1 MEVLMKRLLSICL
14 LLPVV
19 VGIAA
24 AQQLSYD
31 LLIKNGRVLDGTGNP
46 WFYADVAVKD
56 GKIAAIGKLDGV
68 KTARTINA
76 QGKYVVPGFID
87 IHSHADNALADAKTQ
102 SAPNKVAQG
111 ITTVVVNQDGRSPT
125 WPIAKQKQTYEK
137 QGIGVNAVL
146 LVGHGTVRQMVM
158 KGDFRRPATPE
169 EIEEMKKLV
178 KQGMEEGAYGMSAG
192 LEYVPG
198 RWSEPEELIELAKVL
213 APFNGFYISHQRS
226 EGREPLWKVASDPTP
241 SVDMLQAVKETI
253 EIGRRAGITVVCSH
267 LKAKGA
273 SYWGSSY
280 AATRLITEA
289 REQGVSVYA
298 DQYPYPTTG
307 TDGETVLIPQ
317 WALAD
322 EGVDPGGQLAQL
334 ARSNPERLKANFAKR
349 MENEELRKTIRND
362 IANEIDRRGG
372 ASNIIIYEFPD
383 QSYVEQSLA
392 QIAARFDEDPV
403 STAIRI
409 QLTGFNRP
417 GGARMRGFSL
427 SEYDIEHI
435 MQQEFTATC
444 TDAYVVA
451 LGDGVPHPRHYGS
464 YARKIQ
470 HYVLN
475 RGIISLPF
483 AIRSMTS
490 LPAQII
496 GLKDRGLLKEGYW
509 ADITI
514 FDAEK
519 IADRSTYTHPHQ
531 YPEGIPY
538 VLVNGQFVVDDGKL
552 TGKLPGKVLS
562 PTKIGSGQASPKK

>member
-1 MEVLMKRLLSICL
+1 MKRLLVAFLIL
-14 LLPVV
+14 ITGKAHP
-19 VGIAA
+19 
-24 AQQLSYD
+24 QQLTYD

-56 GKIAAIGKLDGV
+56 GKIAAIGKLEGA
-68 KTARTINA
+68 KATRTIDA
-76 QGKYVVPGFID
+76 TGTYVVPGFID
-87 IHSHADNALADAKTQ
+87 LHSHADNGLADSKTRT
-102 SAPNKVAQG
+102 APNKVAQG
-111 ITTVVVNQDGRSPT
+111 ITTVVVNQDGRSPD

-146 LVGHGTVRQMVM
+146 LVGHGTVRQMAM
-158 KGDFRRPATPE
+158 KNDFRRPATQA

-178 KQGMEEGAYGMSAG
+178 RQGMEEGAYGLSAG

-198 RWSEPEELIELAKVL
+198 RWSEPEEVIELAKVL
-213 APFNGFYISHQRS
+213 APYNGFYISHQRS
-226 EGREPLWKVASDPTP
+226 EGRDPLWKVASDPTP
-241 SVDMLQAVKETI
+241 SVDMLQAVQETI

-280 AATRLITEA
+280 AATRLIKDA
-289 REQGVSVYA
+289 RDQGISVYA

-317 WALAD
+317 WALVD

-334 ARSNPERLKANFAKR
+334 ARGNPARLKSNFAQR
-349 MENEELRKTIRND
+349 MENEELRKKIRND

-372 ASNIIIYEFPD
+372 ASHIIIYEFPD
-383 QSYVEQSLA
+383 HSYIEQSLA

-451 LGDGVPHPRHYGS
+451 QGDGVPHPRHYGS
-464 YARKIQ
+464 YPRKIQ
-470 HYVLN
+470 HYVFE

-496 GLKDRGLLKEGYW
+496 GLNDRGLIKEGYW

-519 IADRSTYTHPHQ
+519 IADKSTYTNPHQ

-538 VLVNGQFVVDDGKL
+538 VLVNGQVVVENGKL
-552 TGKLPGKVLS
+552 TGKLPGRVLS
-562 PTKIGSGQASPKK
+562 RKDGRADQKPARK

>member
-1 MEVLMKRLLSICL
+1 MKRILLICVVL
-14 LLPVV
+14 VLAARHAIPQQPV
-19 VGIAA
+19 
-24 AQQLSYD
+24 YD
-31 LLIKNGRVLDGTGNP
+31 LLIKNGRVIDGTGNP

-56 GKIAAIGKLDGV
+56 GKIATLGKLDGARA
-68 KTARTINA
+68 TRTIDA
-76 QGKYVVPGFID
+76 KGLYVVPGFID
-87 IHSHADNALADAKTQ
+87 IHSHADNGLAEPKTQ
-102 SAPNKVAQG
+102 TAPNKIMQG
-111 ITTVVVNQDGRSPT
+111 ITTVVVNQDGRSPN

-146 LVGHGTVRQMVM
+146 LVGHGTVRQMAM
-158 KGDFRRPATPE
+158 KNDFRRPATQQ

-178 KQGMEEGAYGMSAG
+178 KQGMEDGAYGMSAG

-198 RWSEPEELIELAKVL
+198 RWSEPEEVVELAKVL
-213 APFNGFYISHQRS
+213 APYNGFYISHQRS

-241 SVDMLQAVKETI
+241 SVDMLQAVQETI

-273 SYWGSSY
+273 SYWGSGY
-280 AATRLITEA
+280 AATRLIKEA
-289 REQGVSVYA
+289 REQGIAVYA

-334 ARSNPERLKANFAKR
+334 ARSNPERLKPNFAKR
-349 MENEELRKTIRND
+349 MENDELRKKIRND

-444 TDAYVVA
+444 TDAYVVT

-464 YARKIQ
+464 YPRKIQ
-470 HYVLN
+470 HYVFQ

-490 LPAQII
+490 LPAQIM
-496 GLKDRGLLKEGYW
+496 GLKDRGLLKEGCW
-509 ADITI
+509 ADITV

-519 IADRSTYTHPHQ
+519 IADRSTYTNPHQ

-538 VLVNGQFVVDDGKL
+538 VLVNGQFVVDDGKI
-552 TGKLPGKVLS
+552 TGKLPGKVLTPNKS
-562 PTKIGSGQASPKK
+562 GSGQAPARK

>member
-1 MEVLMKRLLSICL
+1 MRRTSLIGLTLLFAVGVLTS
-14 LLPVV
+14 
-19 VGIAA
+19 
-24 AQQLSYD
+24 QQPAYD
-31 LLIKNGRVLDGTGNP
+31 ILIKNGRVLDGTGNP
-46 WFYADVAVKD
+46 WFSADVAVKE
-56 GKIAAIGKLDGV
+56 GRIAAIGKLEGARA
-68 KTARTINA
+68 ARTIEA
-76 QGKYVVPGFID
+76 RGRYVVPGFID
-87 IHSHADNALADAKTQ
+87 IHSHADNGLAETKTQ
-102 SAPNKVAQG
+102 TAPNKIKQG
-111 ITTVVVNQDGRSPT
+111 ITTVVVNQDGRSPN
-125 WPIAKQKQTYEK
+125 WPIAKQKQLYEK

-158 KGDFRRPATPE
+158 KNDFRRPATQQ

-178 KQGMEEGAYGMSAG
+178 RQGMEEGAFGMSAG

-198 RWSEPEELIELAKVL
+198 RWSEPEEVLELAKVL
-213 APFNGFYISHQRS
+213 APYNGFYISHQRS

-241 SVDMLQAVKETI
+241 SVDLLQAVQETI

-280 AATRLITEA
+280 AATRLIKEA

-317 WALAD
+317 WALVD

-334 ARSNPERLKANFAKR
+334 ARGNAERLKSNFAKR
-349 MENEELRKTIRND
+349 MEDEELRKKIRKD

-372 ASNIIIYEFPD
+372 AANIIIYEFPD

-451 LGDGVPHPRHYGS
+451 PGDGIPHPRHYGS
-464 YARKIQ
+464 YPRKIQ
-470 HYVLN
+470 HYVLQ

-496 GLKDRGLLKEGYW
+496 GLNDRGLLKEGYW

-514 FDAEK
+514 VDTET
-519 IADRSTYTHPHQ
+519 IADNSTYTNPHQ
-531 YPEGIPY
+531 YPDGIPY
-538 VLVNGQFVVDDGKL
+538 VLVNGQVVVDDGKI
-552 TGKLPGKVLS
+552 TGKLPGRVLTPNRS
-562 PTKIGSGQASPKK
+562 RTGQAPARK

>member
-1 MEVLMKRLLSICL
+1 MKKRLVIVHVFLALVLATYVSL
-14 LLPVV
+14 
-19 VGIAA
+19 
-24 AQQLSYD
+24 AQKQPSYD

-56 GKIAAIGKLDGV
+56 GKIAAIGKLDGARA
-68 KTARTINA
+68 TRTIDA
-76 QGKYVVPGFID
+76 KGQYVVPGFID
-87 IHSHADNALADAKTQ
+87 IHSHADNGLAEAKTQ
-102 SAPNKVAQG
+102 TAPNKIMQG
-111 ITTVVVNQDGRSPT
+111 ITTVVVNQDGRSPN

-146 LVGHGTVRQMVM
+146 LVGHGTVRQMAM
-158 KGDFRRPATPE
+158 KGDFRRPATQQ

-198 RWSEPEELIELAKVL
+198 RWSEPEEVIELAKVL
-213 APFNGFYISHQRS
+213 APYNGFYISHQRS

-241 SVDMLQAVKETI
+241 SVDMLQAVQETI

-280 AATRLITEA
+280 AATRLIKEA
-289 REQGVSVYA
+289 RDQGIAVYA

-317 WALAD
+317 WALVD

-334 ARSNPERLKANFAKR
+334 ARSNPERLKSNFAKR
-349 MENEELRKTIRND
+349 MENEELRKKIRND

-392 QIAARFDEDPV
+392 QIASRFDEDPV

-444 TDAYVVA
+444 TDAYTVA

-464 YARKIQ
+464 YPRKIQ
-470 HYVLN
+470 HYVFQ
-475 RGIISLPF
+475 RGVISLPF

-514 FDAEK
+514 FDEEK
-519 IADRSTYTHPHQ
+519 IADKSTYTNPHQ

-538 VLVNGQFVVDDGKL
+538 VLVNGQFVVDDGKM
-552 TGKLPGKVLS
+552 TGKLPGKVLTPNKS
-562 PTKIGSGQASPKK
+562 SSGQTPVRK